1 MSGLT
6 GTFGLRITCGSPV
19 EMVRAQVGTFNL
31 PCAWGTSSR
40 PDEPAHAGTLWARG
54 SGRSLPPALPDFARP
69 DSAGNHRRPAGVI
82 SAFPAQA
89 GEEAGMRRFL
99 AGLAAVA
106 AALIATTQPAAACA
120 GLIGPN
126 GAVNLLRTTTFA
138 GYHDGVEHYVTSFQF
153 AGGSGQFGSLIPL
166 PGVPDKV
173 EKGGAWTLQRLIRE
187 TTPVRLDAAF
197 RSAQAAGTADKAIV
211 LMEVRID
218 ALDITVLKG
227 GGAQVG
233 QWATE
238 HGFRLPPAA
247 PEVLDFYANRSP
259 IFLAAV
265 FDADA
270 AKARG
275 QRIGDGTPV
284 HVTIPTA
291 NPWVPLRILALG
303 KNAAD
308 RVDADVYLMTD
319 ARPALLPYPF
329 ANGMRLDHSAPATA
343 SLLTDLR
350 SDKGMGWV
358 PQSAWLTKIAIDA
371 AASQLTYDLA
381 VDAKGASPS
390 RVAAGLEAP
399 ANAAL
404 PAKPVSDTVALLG
417 IALAALGAIVLL
429 RRTRPAEAA

>member
-1 MSGLT
+1 
-6 GTFGLRITCGSPV
+6 
-19 EMVRAQVGTFNL
+19 
-31 PCAWGTSSR
+31 
-40 PDEPAHAGTLWARG
+40 
-54 SGRSLPPALPDFARP
+54 
-69 DSAGNHRRPAGVI
+69 
-82 SAFPAQA
+82 
-89 GEEAGMRRFL
+89 MRRFL
-99 AGLAAVA
+99 AGLAAVT

-138 GYHDGVEHYVTSFQF
+138 GYPDGVEHYVTSFQC

-187 TTPVRLDAAF
+187 TTPIRAERNGFAFATAA
-197 RSAQAAGTADKAIV
+197 ADKAIV

-227 GGAQVG
+227 GGAEVG
-233 QWATE
+233 RWATE

-291 NPWVPLRILALG
+291 NPWVPRRILGRG
-303 KNAAD
+303 KNPDD
-308 RVDADVYLMTD
+308 RIDADVYLLTD
-319 ARPALLPYPF
+319 QRPALLPYPF
-329 ANGMRLDHSAPATA
+329 A
-343 SLLTDLR
+343 
-350 SDKGMGWV
+350 
-358 PQSAWLTKIAIDA
+358 
-371 AASQLTYDLA
+371 
-381 VDAKGASPS
+381 
-390 RVAAGLEAP
+390 
-399 ANAAL
+399 
-404 PAKPVSDTVALLG
+404 
-417 IALAALGAIVLL
+417 
-429 RRTRPAEAA
+429 

>member
-1 MSGLT
+1 
-6 GTFGLRITCGSPV
+6 
-19 EMVRAQVGTFNL
+19 
-31 PCAWGTSSR
+31 
-40 PDEPAHAGTLWARG
+40 
-54 SGRSLPPALPDFARP
+54 
-69 DSAGNHRRPAGVI
+69 
-82 SAFPAQA
+82 
-89 GEEAGMRRFL
+89 MRRFL
-99 AGLAAVA
+99 AGLAAVT

-166 PGVPDKV
+166 PGIPDKV

-187 TTPVRLDAAF
+187 TTPVRATAAF
-197 RSAQAAGTADKAIV
+197 SALGTADAQKRAEVI
-211 LMEVRID
+211 LEVRID

-227 GGAQVG
+227 GGAEVG

-275 QRIGDGTPV
+275 QQIGDGTPV

-291 NPWVPLRILALG
+291 NPWVPLRILGLG
-303 KNAAD
+303 KSAD
-308 RVDADVYLMTD
+308 DRIDADVYLLTD
-319 ARPALLPYPF
+319 KRPALLPYPL
-329 ANGMRLDHSAPATA
+329 ANGMRLDHSAVATT
-343 SLLTDLR
+343 SLLNDLR
-350 SDKGMGWV
+350 SDQGMGWI
-358 PQSAWLTKIAIDA
+358 PQSGWLSKIAIDA
-371 AASQLTYDLA
+371 SASQLTYDLA
-381 VDAKGASPS
+381 VDTKGASPS

-399 ANAAL
+399 ASAPAPSKPNA
-404 PAKPVSDTVALLG
+404 DTVALVG

-429 RRTRPAEAA
+429 RRSQTVSA